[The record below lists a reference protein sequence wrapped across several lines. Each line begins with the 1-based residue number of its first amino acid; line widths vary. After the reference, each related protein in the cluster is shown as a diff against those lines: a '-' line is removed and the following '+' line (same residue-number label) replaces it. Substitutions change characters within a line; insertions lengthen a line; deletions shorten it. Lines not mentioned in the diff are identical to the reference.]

1 MHYFPHKRAL
11 YSPMTVTVSTIT
23 VPNQSLSTQIA
34 GIVHAAHELGKSVM
48 VLKSPGGFDFVATR
62 SISGVP
68 FSLGSITDDTT
79 PEDIPDAIVVWDA
92 ASWQFSRDSIVSV
105 LDSKTD
111 KDIAIT
117 VVELE
122 ILPFQK

>member
-1 MHYFPHKRAL
+1 
-11 YSPMTVTVSTIT
+11 MTVTVSTIT
-23 VPNQSLSTQIA
+23 VPNQSLSAQIA

-48 VLKSPGGFDFVATR
+48 VLKSPGGYDFVATR

-68 FSLGSITDDTT
+68 FLLGSITDDTT
-79 PEDIPDAIVVWDA
+79 PEDVPDAIVVWDA
-92 ASWQFSRDSIVSV
+92 ASWQFNSDSIVSI

>member
-1 MHYFPHKRAL
+1 
-11 YSPMTVTVSTIT
+11 MTVTVSTIT
-23 VPNQSLSTQIA
+23 VPNQSLSAQIA

-92 ASWQFSRDSIVSV
+92 ASWQFSRDTIVSI